1 MRERPGWQFKPVK
14 GIRKLHS
21 VMATGPECKLLTR
34 RLSCYCYACLHNDG
48 ENVEWVGEWET
59 VTLEREAGGTTTRA
73 TNVEQDLD
81 MALEMADLV
90 ARDSVV
96 AIAADNSVYDYFLVK
111 VTSNGVQI
119 LNDQT
124 NGDYGSSFNKGSR
137 VLYGNFFVRESLID
151 MTFKLD
157 DTKTAIAF
165 AATV

>member
-1 MRERPGWQFKPVK
+1 
-14 GIRKLHS
+14 
-21 VMATGPECKLLTR
+21 MAI
-34 RLSCYCYACLHNDG
+34 
-48 ENVEWVGEWET
+48 
-59 VTLEREAGGTTTRA
+59 
-73 TNVEQDLD
+73 
-81 MALEMADLV
+81 EMADLV

-157 DTKTAIAF
+157 DTKTAIVF
-165 AATV
+165 AATVWYVCADLLPKRGTQVYKVPLNLHEEILASL

>member
-1 MRERPGWQFKPVK
+1 MGNSYTGKRGRRYHHK
-14 GIRKLHS
+14 GNQCR
-21 VMATGPECKLLTR
+21 
-34 RLSCYCYACLHNDG
+34 
-48 ENVEWVGEWET
+48 
-59 VTLEREAGGTTTRA
+59 
-73 TNVEQDLD
+73 D
-81 MALEMADLV
+81 MAFEMADLV

-157 DTKTAIAF
+157 DTKTAIVF